1 MFKPEM
7 LKLLAGV
14 ISSWQVIVVTIV
26 LVLYLMLVFYAA
38 RLYHRPKAF
47 SFASK
52 TKKQKPV
59 KAPETEINEE
69 GATTSA
75 LKKNSRQ
82 CSGVPFRAPCHL

>member
-52 TKKQKPV
+52 TKKQKPA
-59 KAPETEINEE
+59 KTPETEINEE
-69 GATTSA
+69 GGDD
-75 LKKNSRQ
+75 L
-82 CSGVPFRAPCHL
+82 GLEEE